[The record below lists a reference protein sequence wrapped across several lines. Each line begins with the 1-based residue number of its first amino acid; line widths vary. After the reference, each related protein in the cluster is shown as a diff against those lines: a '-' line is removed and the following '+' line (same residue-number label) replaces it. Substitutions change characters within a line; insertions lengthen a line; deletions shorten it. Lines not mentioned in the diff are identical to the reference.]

1 MNTREIKAKK
11 PWKLITHK
19 GYLRDDKLDVNG
31 NYMDD
36 GGAFIILRQSDFMR
50 QYYPTGHIINDP
62 TIYEDIHKEYMEDV
76 YDINGEPVFNDD
88 GTIKQVKRYVTEK
101 ISRVSFAFQQLI
113 CLKQCIHAT
122 GNDIQFE
129 SSAKNPSQKVEDT
142 ILEIREGWL
151 NRDMEIAW
159 YDFVKSVKKTGDGA
173 IVLFFDDVDGK
184 MQLAYKTL
192 SYEKGDTLFPHYRN
206 GKLSLFA
213 RSFKDYDENG
223 AELTEWLEVY
233 DETYLYRYKRALGDT
248 RGFVDLVKEIFKID
262 GFVLVEKVAHGFPF
276 IPVTYL
282 RDDDGP
288 CWIFSQ
294 GPIEQYELSVSQM
307 MHNNQAYGFPI
318 MHIATEDGDD
328 VSINRDI
335 SGSVKEITT
344 GKDDKVGYLS
354 TTQASEAFLKQLE
367 ILYKM
372 IYELSF
378 TVSPPELKSGDLP
391 AAALKILYSPAFE
404 KAMDDAAFFQPAL
417 NYLVKCFL
425 YGYGVENGKQLEYE
439 SDELKLKWWIKPYV
453 HVNWSTTIT
462 DLAAAVS
469 NGFCSKQTASERAS
483 EYTTVG
489 EWERIM
495 REYKQKQELDTSNAI
510 RLEREKSKT
519 TATTTTEE

>member
-1 MNTREIKAKK
+1 MTTREIKSKK
-11 PWKLITHK
+11 PWKLIK
-19 GYLRDDKLDVNG
+19 PDGYMEADHLDVNG
-31 NYMDD
+31 NYFDD
-36 GGAFIILRQSDFMR
+36 GGTFMILRQSDFLR
-50 QYYPTGHIINDP
+50 QYYPTGHVINDP

-76 YDINGEPVFNDD
+76 YDIDGEPVLNED
-88 GTIKQVKRYVTEK
+88 GTIKQVKKYVTEY
-101 ISRVSFAFQQLI
+101 IPRVAFAFQQLI

-129 SSAKNPSQKVEDT
+129 SSAINPSAAVSESIT
-142 ILEIREGWL
+142 EIREGWL
-151 NRDMEIAW
+151 DKDMEIAW
-159 YDFVKSVKKTGDGA
+159 YEFVKSVKKTGDGA
-173 IVLFFDDVDGK
+173 IVTYFDNGE
-184 MQLAYKTL
+184 LCYKVL
-192 SYEKGDTLFPHYRN
+192 SYADGDTLFPHYRN
-206 GKLSLFA
+206 GKLVLFA

-233 DETYLYRYKRALGDT
+233 DEKYLYRYKRALGEN
-248 RGFVDLVKEIFKID
+248 RGIIDHIKEIFKID
-262 GFVLVEKVAHGFPF
+262 GYSLVEKQPHGFPD

-294 GPIEQYELSVSQM
+294 DSIENYELSVSQM

-344 GKDDKVGYLS
+344 GKDDKVDYLS
-354 TTQASEAFLKQLE
+354 STQASESFLKQLE
-367 ILYKM
+367 VLYKM
-372 IYELSF
+372 IYEQSF

-391 AAALKILYSPAFE
+391 AAALKILYSPAYE
-404 KAMDDAAFFQPAL
+404 KAMDDAAKFQPAL
-417 NYLVKCFL
+417 NMLVRLFL
-425 YGYGVENGKQLEYE
+425 YGYGVEKGKQLTYE

-462 DLAAAVS
+462 DLASAVA
-469 NGFCSKQTASERAS
+469 NGFCSKQTAAERAS

-495 REYKQKQELDTSNAI
+495 REYKQKQEIDTLNAI
-510 RLEREKSKT
+510 HLEREKGKIT
-519 TATTTTEE
+519 AKNTATSTEE